1 MFGRIIIRL
10 FETADLL
17 GLLVQLEIVQDDGDE
32 ERHDDEGDEEVVKD
46 EVHRHDHGQ
55 AGINLNR
62 EEKLCYIL
70 VPIDKLFHYFM
81 QNKDKKRVL

>member
-32 ERHDDEGDEEVVKD
+32 ERHDDEGDEEVVQD
-46 EVHRHDHGQ
+46 EVHRNDHGQ
-55 AGINLNR
+55 AGVNLNR
-62 EEKLCYIL
+62 EEKLKVFLCLLIREIIFTIL
-70 VPIDKLFHYFM
+70 C
-81 QNKDKKRVL
+81 